1 MQNREVDQ
9 LLGLANRARKIVT
22 GEFVVKS
29 IQNKTAKLVL
39 IAEDA
44 SDNTKKRLTDKCAF
58 YQIEYRIYSDSD
70 NLSYA
75 IGKSNRVAIAVTDE
89 GFAKSLLKKLGG

>member
-9 LLGLANRARKIVT
+9 LLGLANRAGKIVT

-29 IQNKTAKLVL
+29 IQKNTAKLVL

-44 SDNTKKRLTDKCAF
+44 SDNTKKRLTDKCRS
-58 YQIEYRIYSDSD
+58 YHVDYRFYSDAN

-75 IGKSNRVAIAVTDE
+75 IGKSNRVALALTDE
-89 GFAKSLLKKLGG
+89 GFAKSVLKKLGG